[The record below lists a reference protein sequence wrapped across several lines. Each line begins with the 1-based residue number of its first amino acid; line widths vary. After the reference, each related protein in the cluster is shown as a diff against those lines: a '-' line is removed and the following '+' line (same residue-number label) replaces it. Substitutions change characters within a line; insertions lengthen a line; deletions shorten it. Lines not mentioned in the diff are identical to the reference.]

1 MTNGPFSKRREER
14 FRIAALFNSLPQ
26 VFRDRAILA
35 GGALRAFHDGTPVK
49 DYDFF
54 FRNAVDYNVC
64 ADELNSGVHQSSDPA
79 PKTFHAMHEG
89 KLLNLIGFRF
99 GTPEEIIAKFDF
111 VCCMHAAWYHAA
123 WYHPA
128 GSLQVIHGEFSR
140 YDAER
145 KILMLNAYEA
155 RHIMEQRE
163 AHYVHDYG
171 YTSCIRDY
179 ERERCAA
186 ISATWSQSGNSNG

>member
-14 FRIAALFNSLPQ
+14 LRIAAFFNSLPQ

-49 DYDFF
+49 DWDFF
-54 FRNAVDYNVC
+54 FRNPVDYVAC
-64 ADELNSGVHQSSDPA
+64 ISALDPA
-79 PKTFHAMHEG
+79 YEFPDVLPTTFRELHEG
-89 KLLNLIGFRF
+89 KVLNLIGFRF
-99 GTPEEIIAKFDF
+99 GAPEEIIAKFDF
-111 VCCMHAAWYHAA
+111 VCCMHAA

-186 ISATWSQSGNSNG
+186 ISDTWSQSGNSNG